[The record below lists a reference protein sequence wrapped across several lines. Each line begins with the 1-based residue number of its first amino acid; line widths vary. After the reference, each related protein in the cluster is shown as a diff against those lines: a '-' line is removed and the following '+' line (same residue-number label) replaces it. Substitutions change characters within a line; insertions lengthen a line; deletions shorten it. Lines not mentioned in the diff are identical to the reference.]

1 MVSASCL
8 AAVLAL
14 VWLQVGVMAW
24 RREVASAWEVAAL
37 LLRLLEAAAALPS
50 RVPWGCHTG

>member
-24 RREVASAWEVAAL
+24 RWEVVSAWVVAAL
-37 LLRLLEAAAALPS
+37 LLRPSEVAAALPS
-50 RVPWGCHTG
+50 L

>member
-50 RVPWGCHTG
+50 L